1 MKPAK
6 DIPLSASMAHY
17 NKGGVDIIDPHENV
31 KRYVYSN
38 VYEIGARAKP
48 YEKIAVAKNG
58 PYVIECVVAEGA
70 MAQWCLQPHDEFI
83 VCLEGEVR
91 VDFIEPRAELAA
103 GAHSEVPGENMG
115 HIIVREGNL
124 SCANTAGART
134 DAAPAATT
142 VRRVTRAPIVA
153 SPMLFCT
160 LNRAPFRSLLCAI
173 TMREATK
180 CDLCGSLRWRSP
192 RRPVWQRRRN

>member
-17 NKGGVDIIDPHENV
+17 NKGGVDIIDPRENI

-38 VYEIGARAKP
+38 VYEIGARTKP

-70 MAQWCLQPHDEFI
+70 MPLWCLQPHDEFI

-124 SCANTAGART
+124 CLLPKGMAYKFS
-134 DAAPAATT
+134 AT
-142 VRRVTRAPIVA
+142 
-153 SPMLFCT
+153 
-160 LNRAPFRSLLCAI
+160 NRSLLLQQ
-173 TMREATK
+173 TK
-180 CDLCGSLRWRSP
+180 QSDGTILAWETICDG
-192 RRPVWQRRRN
+192 WQEKV